1 MVELAKQIDSH
12 MLVIEVDNLATT
24 VVPEGQGTPQVNQAP
39 TPSNANEVSLTTRL
53 IFSIFFVFQIC

>member
-53 IFSIFFVFQIC
+53 IFSIFFMF